1 MKVLV
6 YILENELRPCGGPLG
21 YNYNLKRQL
30 DLLKCN
36 TIHYIESLNN
46 PANGINDIINKIRIS
61 WIKNVLIILKSVFK
75 KSYMLYGIKHKAM
88 VDLNQYDIVHFHSAM
103 DMYNSRDSLTD
114 YNGAVVLTSHTPTL
128 PSLEIFS
135 MLTDFE
141 KKHLRFLYR
150 NLKKIDEYAFHRADY
165 IIFPCEEAE
174 EPYSNNWDD
183 FKQFKGLNSAKF
195 KYLLTGINACH
206 ASVSEIEIRRKY
218 NIPLDAFVVCYC
230 GRHSEIKGYDILKEI
245 GEKFL
250 EKHKNAYILVAG
262 KEEPLKGLES
272 DRWIEV
278 GWTNDPYSIV
288 NASNL
293 FILPNRETY
302 FDLIALEVL
311 SLGKPMLITNTGGNK
326 YFKKIDGIGIFYYD
340 DILDALQQLDK
351 IIEMKSEDLDRL
363 GKNNKNVFKSKFTS
377 SIFAQNY
384 IKMIDGIY
392 EDYSSKNK
400 K

>member
-1 MKVLV
+1 M
-6 YILENELRPCGGPLG
+6 
-21 YNYNLKRQL
+21 
-30 DLLKCN
+30 
-36 TIHYIESLNN
+36 
-46 PANGINDIINKIRIS
+46 
-61 WIKNVLIILKSVFK
+61 
-75 KSYMLYGIKHKAM
+75 
-88 VDLNQYDIVHFHSAM
+88 
-103 DMYNSRDSLTD
+103 
-114 YNGAVVLTSHTPTL
+114 
-128 PSLEIFS
+128 
-135 MLTDFE
+135 
-141 KKHLRFLYR
+141 
-150 NLKKIDEYAFHRADY
+150 
-165 IIFPCEEAE
+165 
-174 EPYSNNWDD
+174 
-183 FKQFKGLNSAKF
+183 
-195 KYLLTGINACH
+195 LTGINACH

-351 IIEMKSEDLDRL
+351 IIEMKPEDLDKL